1 MVINKKNLI
10 QKIYKYLNKLN
21 KKKLENIYENLNKVV
36 KGGLTNTTQEY
47 LLGNPVIHRQEVGR
61 RVIGLI
67 DQPLPVYQ
75 GQPLQ
80 SQPLPSQPLPVY
92 QRQPL
97 QSQPLPSQP
106 LPVYQRQPLPSQ
118 PLPVYQGQPLP
129 VYQGQPIPVGNYQ
142 HYLPMEQPKYKSL
155 SMPKIN
161 KNCYIINID
170 VTKQYR
176 INELL
181 FPNKY
186 EKHLNVQ
193 VSVDAY
199 RLYQIIINIM
209 EKINNHKKD
218 KKIMSELTKFRFVCY
233 SLKIFLTSDT
243 NYINR
248 VFIFFKYYLDQNGY
262 KDKYNFDTNTNELK
276 IDIDNDNELRVFLT
290 YNKLFGTIDIKI
302 AKETNKDISVS
313 KSKMMTKSLNITQNR
328 SYVSSNRQYSSSNDK
343 RRSISSSDIFKSK

>member
-47 LLGNPVIHRQEVGR
+47 LLGNPVIHRQEVRR
-61 RVIGLI
+61 RVLGLI
-67 DQPLPVYQ
+67 DQPLQVYQ
-75 GQPLQ
+75 G
-80 SQPLPSQPLPVY
+80 QPLPSQPLQVY
-92 QRQPL
+92 QG
-97 QSQPLPSQP
+97 QPLPSQP
-106 LPVYQRQPLPSQ
+106 LQIYQGQPLPSQPLQVYQGQPLPSQ
-118 PLPVYQGQPLP
+118 PLPVYQGQPL
-129 VYQGQPIPVGNYQ
+129 PVGNYQ

-161 KNCYIINID
+161 KNCYMFNID
-170 VTKQYR
+170 VKKEYR

-218 KKIMSELTKFRFVCY
+218 KKIMSELTKFRFVCF

-276 IDIDNDNELRVFLT
+276 IDIDNDNELIVFLT

-313 KSKMMTKSLNITQNR
+313 KSKLMTKSLNITQNR
-328 SYVSSNRQYSSSNDK
+328 SYVSSNRHYSSSDGK

>member
-47 LLGNPVIHRQEVGR
+47 LLGNPVIHRQEVRR
-61 RVIGLI
+61 RVLGLI
-67 DQPLPVYQ
+67 DQPLQVYQ
-75 GQPLQ
+75 G
-80 SQPLPSQPLPVY
+80 
-92 QRQPL
+92 
-97 QSQPLPSQP
+97 
-106 LPVYQRQPLPSQ
+106 QPLPSQ
-118 PLPVYQGQPLP
+118 PLPVYQGQPL
-129 VYQGQPIPVGNYQ
+129 PVGNYQ

-161 KNCYIINID
+161 KNCYMFNID
-170 VTKQYR
+170 VKKEYR

-218 KKIMSELTKFRFVCY
+218 KKIMSELTKFRFVCF

-276 IDIDNDNELRVFLT
+276 IDIDNDNELIVFLT

-313 KSKMMTKSLNITQNR
+313 KSKLMTKSLNITQNR
-328 SYVSSNRQYSSSNDK
+328 SYVSSNRHYSSSDGK